1 MSDLLSLEDWIT
13 DEDWIS
19 CDWDD
24 YLIDEFDP

>member
-1 MSDLLSLEDWIT
+1 MNDLLSLEDWIT
-13 DEDWIS
+13 DEDWIP